1 MPGLINTMP
10 NPKQRSDSVVLERT
24 KLAPKKPEY
33 CKVLLLNDDY
43 TTMEFVVEIL
53 ETVFQKT
60 RSEALRVMM
69 QVHNQGHGVCGA
81 YAHEVA
87 ETKVSMVHELARQ
100 HSFPLRA
107 SLERE

>member
-24 KLAPKKPEY
+24 KLAPKEPEY

-69 QVHNQGHGVCGA
+69 QVHNKGHGVCGA
-81 YAHEVA
+81 YSHEVA

-107 SLERE
+107 SLEHE